1 MLKLRKLRSTVLR
14 DIVASATE
22 GEKPVGLG
30 QLVKS
35 QLPAAL
41 KSAFTITGNEVRL
54 GGSTGAAS
62 TDTAAASAIS
72 AVESGQGVSSIGAP
86 SASVPV
92 SELAA
97 LAASGT
103 PLNRKQ
109 RRALQRLEGKL

>member
-62 TDTAAASAIS
+62 TDTAASPIS